1 LFSLEN
7 EDVVIMEQLELELAV
22 ERVRQLR
29 LSKEIMQELSD
40 AEAAQQKYHTL
51 SDV

>member
-1 LFSLEN
+1 
-7 EDVVIMEQLELELAV
+7 
-22 ERVRQLR
+22 LR

-51 SDV
+51 SDVWNDNSLAN